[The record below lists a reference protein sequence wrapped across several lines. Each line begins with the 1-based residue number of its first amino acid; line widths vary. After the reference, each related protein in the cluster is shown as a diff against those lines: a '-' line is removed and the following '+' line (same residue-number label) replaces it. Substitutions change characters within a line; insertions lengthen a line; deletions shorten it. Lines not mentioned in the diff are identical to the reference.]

1 MALKAFAR
9 VSLEAGES
17 QSVVMTIDVAEQL
30 KILNR
35 QWQWVVEPGLFQVMV
50 GPASDNTPMYGN
62 FSVTE

>member
-1 MALKAFAR
+1 
-9 VSLEAGES
+9 
-17 QSVVMTIDVAEQL
+17 MTIDVAEQL